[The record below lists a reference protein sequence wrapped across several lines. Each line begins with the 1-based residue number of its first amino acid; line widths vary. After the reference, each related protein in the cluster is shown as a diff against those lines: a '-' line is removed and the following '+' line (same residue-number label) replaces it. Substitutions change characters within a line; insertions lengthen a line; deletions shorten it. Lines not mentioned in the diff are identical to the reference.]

1 MGTEP
6 MTPQRFRAIA
16 VQYPHH
22 HDLQELV
29 TEIGRL
35 SNVIAAAET
44 EVARLQGLVDA
55 EPAPPA
61 EARRRCDCPVPWEVA
76 DGGFGRGGQVSWLYA
91 RGIRAIICECGV
103 TVSLDAPP
111 APDAATLA
119 DWAEWRRLDAMVSYW
134 KEKRDCPHI
143 GDSHF
148 QLREG
153 NRQAFQEERDRH
165 QRPPDAAP
173 ATDATGG
180 EGTCPE

>member
-1 MGTEP
+1 

-153 NRQAFQEERDRH
+153 NRRAFQGERDRH